1 MILLNLLANS
11 LIRLDLSRL
20 LGHSCDARKEQDF
33 DANLALER
41 TIKCKGR
48 LSLISTLSVTFQVKV
63 RTFFTNTL
71 MEQVIMLDFAA
82 IQAAAIPALMQV
94 LHEAVFMLVVP
105 SYTTFGK
112 F

>member
-1 MILLNLLANS
+1 M
-11 LIRLDLSRL
+11 
-20 LGHSCDARKEQDF
+20 HRKEQDF

-41 TIKCKGR
+41 TIKCMHM
-48 LSLISTLSVTFQVKV
+48 LSRISTLSVTFQVEV

-94 LHEAVFMLVVP
+94 LHEAVFMFVVP

>member
-1 MILLNLLANS
+1 MRML
-11 LIRLDLSRL
+11 R
-20 LGHSCDARKEQDF
+20 
-33 DANLALER
+33 
-41 TIKCKGR
+41 
-48 LSLISTLSVTFQVKV
+48 ISTLSVTFQVEI

-71 MEQVIMLDFAA
+71 MEQVIMLDFAT

-94 LHEAVFMLVVP
+94 LHKAVFMLVVP